1 MIKLTHRKPS
11 KEYIDKICQD
21 IVECSGLVKIAVGNA
36 NNAAWMA
43 VLEAHHHIALHPAYR
58 QQRRGGDTAA
68 KEFDRVFK
76 MFRDYERALLYNSS
90 IRFFHVADLI
100 PEARAYYKDIS
111 DRDYYDF
118 WAAGGAHN
126 YNDNYPFFTSLVN
139 KLRLAYLHSG
149 VPYPEPMGWAT
160 AGQTALDIAVHV
172 YERTMAQCKTDHPD
186 LDDDILNEAF
196 HWFSLKPMA
205 DWWARAVDVL
215 APGCVV
221 TFSDLDAKNA
231 AMGAAQ
237 LEDVWTN
244 SNNIFNSQIKAVDR
258 YMDIYRTNSTAKKL
272 MRKYAEWREKA
283 AINRDPHDLNNFK
296 K

>member
-1 MIKLTHRKPS
+1 MIKLTHLKPS

-43 VLEAHHHIALHPAYR
+43 ALEARHHIALHPAYH
-58 QQRRGGDTAA
+58 QRRKGGDTAA
-68 KEFDRVFK
+68 KEFSRVFRL
-76 MFRDYERALLYNSS
+76 FRDYELNLLYNSS

-100 PEARAYYKDIS
+100 PEARANYKDIS
-111 DRDYYDF
+111 DREYYDF

-139 KLRLAYLHSG
+139 KFRLAYLHSG
-149 VPYPEPMGWAT
+149 VPYPEAMGWAS
-160 AGQTALDIAVHV
+160 AGQTALDLAVHV
-172 YERTMAQCKTDHPD
+172 YERVLAQCKADHPD
-186 LDDDILNEAF
+186 LDDEILSEAF

-215 APGCVV
+215 APGCNVE
-221 TFSDLDAKNA
+221 FSDIDAKNA
-231 AMGAAQ
+231 AMGAEQ

-244 SNNIFNSQIKAVDR
+244 TDNIFNSQIKAVDR
-258 YMDIYRTNSTAKKL
+258 YMEIYRTNGTAKKL
-272 MRKYAEWREKA
+272 MRQYAEWREEA
-283 AINRDPHDLNNFK
+283 AINRDQHDLNNFK
-296 K
+296 